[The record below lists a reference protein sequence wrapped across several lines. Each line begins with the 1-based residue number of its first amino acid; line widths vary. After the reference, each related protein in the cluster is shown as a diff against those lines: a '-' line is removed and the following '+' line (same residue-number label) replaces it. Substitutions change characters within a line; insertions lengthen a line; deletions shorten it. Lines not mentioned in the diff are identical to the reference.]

1 MRPMLAFTLALL
13 LVLPASALRA
23 AINPAHFQSPASEQL
38 RLLEVARVV
47 HESRVEGRLLR
58 RTTLVAEVVEVRRA
72 TAVREGQVV
81 VIDFTVDLDARAAAA
96 RAHEEAYGTM
106 PGPQFL
112 GEPDP
117 PVADADGLYWA
128 NLAPLGGR
136 LGNVNREA
144 GAEVGIGE
152 YMSTG
157 EVFVPVGGPY
167 AFMAPMD

>member
-1 MRPMLAFTLALL
+1 MRLLLALL
-13 LVLPASALRA
+13 IALMPPLLHA

-38 RLLEVARVV
+38 RLRDVARVV
-47 HESRVEGRLLR
+47 HEVEQDGRRLR

-72 TAVREGQVV
+72 TAAREGDVV

-96 RAHEEAYGTM
+96 RAHQEEYGTM

-152 YMSTG
+152 YTTTG

>member
-1 MRPMLAFTLALL
+1 MRLLLALL
-13 LVLPASALRA
+13 LALLPPLLHA

-38 RLLEVARVV
+38 RLREVARVV
-47 HESRVEGRLLR
+47 HEVERDGRRLR

-72 TAVREGQVV
+72 TAPREGTTI
-81 VIDFTVDLDARAAAA
+81 VIDFTVDLDAREAAA
-96 RAHEEAYGTM
+96 RAHSEHYGQM

-117 PVADADGLYWA
+117 PVADAEGLYWA

-144 GAEVGIGE
+144 GAEVGIGD
-152 YMSTG
+152 YATTG